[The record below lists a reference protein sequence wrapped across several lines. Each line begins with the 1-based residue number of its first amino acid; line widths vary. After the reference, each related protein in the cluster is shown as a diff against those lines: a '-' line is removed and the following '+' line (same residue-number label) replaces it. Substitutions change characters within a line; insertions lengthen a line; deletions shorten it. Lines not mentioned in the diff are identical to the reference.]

1 MRQLLG
7 MDRFIVS
14 QREGQQLAKLKNN
27 GKKQKAQE
35 KDIKLIG
42 KKIKV
47 PITLVIFVLKF
58 WLLLWYFG
66 LGHSIVI
73 RYTLILCLVHDL

>member
-58 WLLLWYFG
+58 
-66 LGHSIVI
+66 
-73 RYTLILCLVHDL
+73 